1 MVYLALGAF
10 VLLADRVARI
20 ALRGRRERAR
30 READYPL
37 TDTTTWRSPTI

>member
-20 ALRGRRERAR
+20 ARRGRRERAR

-37 TDTTTWRSPTI
+37 TDTTNWRFPTA